1 MLKRLKTEKSR
12 DPHNL
17 INEIF
22 KPGVI
27 GTDLKLSLLRMFN
40 KIKSILDFPEFM
52 EYLNIIPIYKG
63 RGDRMDILNERGIFI
78 TNVFRSIFM
87 KLVYNDKYD
96 IVDEE
101 MSDSKIFM
109 INGVINEALNDKTKD
124 VDIQIVDYKQCF
136 DSMWLEEVINDM
148 YETGVKDDN
157 LVLLYKANEKNKVTI
172 KTPGGET
179 EEISLEKIILQGET
193 FGSLQCSVQVDSIG
207 KECLVEKKHLYQYKG
222 SVGIPPLG
230 MVDDLVCISSCGLPT
245 TLMNAFLNA
254 KTSIKKLQFGV
265 DKCHKIHIGKNDI
278 KCPELFIDNWKLV
291 KKDNLKTGYE
301 NLEEVL
307 GDEAPMEKVSF
318 DKYLGDLISEDG
330 SNDNKAFVRTRKLR
344 HLTMIQLVLK

>member
-1 MLKRLKTEKSR
+1 
-12 DPHNL
+12 
-17 INEIF
+17 
-22 KPGVI
+22 
-27 GTDLKLSLLRMFN
+27 
-40 KIKSILDFPEFM
+40 
-52 EYLNIIPIYKG
+52 
-63 RGDRMDILNERGIFI
+63 
-78 TNVFRSIFM
+78 
-87 KLVYNDKYD
+87 
-96 IVDEE
+96 
-101 MSDSKIFM
+101 
-109 INGVINEALNDKTKD
+109 
-124 VDIQIVDYKQCF
+124 
-136 DSMWLEEVINDM
+136 MWLEEVINDM

-172 KTPGGET
+172 QTPGGET

-230 MVDDLVCISSCGLPT
+230 MVDDFVCISSCGLPS

-307 GDEAPMEKVSF
+307 GDEAPMEMVSF
-318 DKYLGDLISEDG
+318 DKYLGDLISADG
-330 SNDNKAFVRTRKLR
+330 SNDKNIQARKGIWN
-344 HLTMIQLVLK
+344 HQTNHDNIA